1 MKAKVT
7 WVIFLLM
14 ALSLAADS
22 KNCCGKKMQHS
33 FAAARA
39 GESLP
44 AAATTHSMEDEL
56 EAPGILPIKL
66 FIFQFR

>member
-1 MKAKVT
+1 MTAKIT

-14 ALSLAADS
+14 AVSLAADS
-22 KNCCGKKMQHS
+22 KNCCCKKMQHS
-33 FAAARA
+33 FAARA

-44 AAATTHSMEDEL
+44 PAATHSMEDEL
-56 EAPGILPIKL
+56 EAPGILPVKL